1 MIFDVSQHCSK
12 TTVTPLFQQFFAS
25 IMNEQSQLADFVQV
39 FTVDFDVVDGG
50 GLVEDVIG

>member
-1 MIFDVSQHCSK
+1 
-12 TTVTPLFQQFFAS
+12 
-25 IMNEQSQLADFVQV
+25 MNEQSQLADFVQV